1 METHYHT
8 WQYVRDEDGIIRSM
22 LRDNHV
28 YNNRRQANYA
38 LSDGRQYWKAGQVI
52 KCADGAFCQP
62 PPQDVAEQLEDQAK
76 SIRPAG
82 KNVKAMKLPDEMDAA
97 SRLKKL
103 ESVKAELSER
113 QEAVDAEIA
122 QILGQSCQQRTEEN
136 AP

>member
-1 METHYHT
+1 MDTHYHT
-8 WQYVRDEDGIIRSM
+8 WRYVREEDGTIRSM
-22 LRDNHV
+22 LRDSYV

-38 LSDGRQYWKAGQVI
+38 LSDGRQYWIAGQVI

-62 PPQDVAEQLEDQAK
+62 PPQDAAEQLDDQAK

-103 ESVKAELSER
+103 ETVKTELSER
-113 QEAVDAEIA
+113 QATVDAEIA
-122 QILGQSCQQRTEEN
+122 QILGQNSKQRTEN
-136 AP
+136 DAP